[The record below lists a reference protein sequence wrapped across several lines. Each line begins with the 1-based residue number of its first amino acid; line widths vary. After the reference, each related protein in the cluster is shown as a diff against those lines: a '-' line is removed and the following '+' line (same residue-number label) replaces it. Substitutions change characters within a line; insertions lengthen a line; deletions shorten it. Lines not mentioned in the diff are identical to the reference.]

1 MYKER
6 SEQSRKLFNEELK
19 SVDLEKC
26 IYLDETGVDQNTVQT
41 HGWSEIGKKTYSNQI
56 GGQVDRLSM
65 VAGYLCDTKDTI
77 AEFEFSGTMHQDL
90 FNGWFEQVLVP
101 ELKPGMTI
109 ILDNASVH
117 KSPEIM
123 DIARSADCKVLFL
136 PPYSPD
142 LNPIEKFWAN
152 LKRAIRSVIRKS
164 TSFQEAITIGYE
176 KTLSGYL

>member
-1 MYKER
+1 M
-6 SEQSRKLFNEELK
+6 
-19 SVDLEKC
+19 
-26 IYLDETGVDQNTVQT
+26 
-41 HGWSEIGKKTYSNQI
+41 
-56 GGQVDRLSM
+56 
-65 VAGYLCDTKDTI
+65 
-77 AEFEFSGTMHQDL
+77 
-90 FNGWFEQVLVP
+90 P
-101 ELKPGMTI
+101 ELKPGTTI

-152 LKRAIRSVIRKS
+152 LKRAISSVIRKS

-176 KTLSGYL
+176 KALSSWL